1 MQWWKHVFGKVE
13 PFKYHTKN
21 YIQSTWFQYKYN
33 IKVFM
38 IWAKKYFKYISMCPL
53 TKKDVWLY
61 QVFCHEAKRGKL
73 KLHGIPGIFVVSKEK
88 TSKYDSH
95 LQKESALLL
104 MIMIRLPP
112 RHFVHSKGLLRS
124 PSSSFSCS
132 RVESP
137 PNFPSAPINT
147 ELFSNCWLLNN
158 N

>member
-1 MQWWKHVFGKVE
+1 MKILKIENKRYHIKLQIKMYKYKTDKRRKVTFFYRVCKLQWWKHVFGKVE

-73 KLHGIPGIFVVSKEK
+73 KFHGSLCILVVSKEK

-95 LQKESALLL
+95 LKKESALLL
-104 MIMIRLPP
+104 MIMI
-112 RHFVHSKGLLRS
+112 
-124 PSSSFSCS
+124 
-132 RVESP
+132 
-137 PNFPSAPINT
+137 
-147 ELFSNCWLLNN
+147 
-158 N
+158 